1 MKLSNLKKLLVHEL
15 RDLHSAETQI
25 LDALPRLIEKS
36 RDEDLRTAFQ
46 EHLEETRRHV
56 TRLNEIFAEFGEEPD
71 DQHCR
76 GMEGL
81 LQESDQMLKED
92 ADADVRDAG
101 IISAVQRVEHYEMAG
116 YGSAATYARML
127 DERHAAELLEQ
138 TLDEEKR
145 ADKTLTLIAERT
157 VNPKAKSASA

>member
-71 DQHCR
+71 DQRCR

-81 LQESDQMLKED
+81 LKESDQMLKED